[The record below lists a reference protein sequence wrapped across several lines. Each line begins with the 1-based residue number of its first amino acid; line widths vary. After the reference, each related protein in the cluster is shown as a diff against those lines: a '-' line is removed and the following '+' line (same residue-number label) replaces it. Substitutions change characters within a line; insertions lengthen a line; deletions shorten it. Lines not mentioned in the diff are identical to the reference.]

1 MGIRR
6 GAPALLSFTLVVLA
20 LALVPARTAGADDTV
35 TYQPP
40 VDAPVVDP
48 FRPPK
53 TTFGAGNRGLTY
65 DLEPG
70 TPVRA
75 SAPGTV
81 VFAGWVAGT
90 QHVTILHGDGLR
102 TSYSFLESVGVRRGE
117 DVAGGAVVGTA
128 GAGFHFGV
136 RDGDVY
142 LDPASLFGVVE
153 VRVRL
158 VPHDEPAPDV
168 HDSLLRERIALTKTV
183 EEKGLLRRAV
193 EWGVGRAERE
203 VERSLDALR
212 MVASLDP
219 LAALQQGTRTF
230 LDRRRADCTDDS
242 VPTPTAPAAGRV
254 GVLVAGYGS
263 TSLDAA
269 VDDVDIDALGHAASL
284 RYSYA
289 GGRVPDGDVPPDLAS
304 IPAQSYSAAH
314 TFTDLY
320 EHGLALA
327 DLVEATMSARPGT
340 PVDLIAHSQGGV
352 VVRLALVEL
361 ARRGRIGE
369 LGTVVTIG
377 TPHRG
382 VDLGSAASLAGPIG
396 RWFLTP
402 IADLTDGGVDPDA
415 SSVVQM
421 ASASSLM
428 LELRR
433 DGIPAG
439 VDLRTIGAAG
449 DVVVPGDRTTVG
461 GMPGAMVGLAGA
473 RAHDSL
479 PGDPATTRELALAIG
494 GAPPGCRGFA
504 ASLADAFLPEAIGF
518 AQNAAL
524 LGAVVALPG

>member
-6 GAPALLSFTLVVLA
+6 GALALLSFTVVLV
-20 LALVPARTAGADDTV
+20 LAPARPAGAGDAV

-90 QHVTILHGDGLR
+90 RHVTVLHGDGLR

-117 DVAGGAVVGTA
+117 RVGSGAVVGTA
-128 GAGFHFGV
+128 GTGFHFGV
-136 RDGDVY
+136 RDGEVY

-153 VRVRL
+153 VRVHL
-158 VPHDEPAPDV
+158 IPHDEPAPAT
-168 HDSLLRERIALTKTV
+168 HDSLLRERIALTRTV

-219 LAALQQGTRTF
+219 LTAIARGTRTF
-230 LDRRRADCTDDS
+230 LERRRVACTDRS
-242 VPTPTAPAAGRV
+242 VDTPSAPAEGRV
-254 GVLVAGYGS
+254 AVLVAGYGS
-263 TSLDAA
+263 SSLDAA
-269 VDDVDIDALGHAASL
+269 VDDVDTTALGHDAAL

-289 GGRVPDGDVPPDLAS
+289 GGRVPDRRVAADLAS
-304 IPAQSYSAAH
+304 IPAMPYAPAH
-314 TFTDLY
+314 TFTDLD

-327 DLVEATMSARPGT
+327 DLIEATMDARPGS

-361 ARRGRIGE
+361 ARRGRIGD
-369 LGTVVTIG
+369 LGTAVTIG

-382 VDLGSAASLAGPIG
+382 VDLGSAASLAGPVG
-396 RWFLTP
+396 RWFLSP
-402 IADLTDGGVDPDA
+402 VAELSAGGVDPDA
-415 SSVVQM
+415 TSVVQM
-421 ASASSLM
+421 ASASSLV

-433 DGIPAG
+433 DGIPDG
-439 VDLRTIGAAG
+439 VDFRTIGAAG
-449 DVVVPGDRTTVG
+449 DVVVPGDRATVDG
-461 GMPGAMVGLAGA
+461 EPGAMVGLAGA
-473 RAHDSL
+473 HAHDAL
-479 PGDPATTRELALAIG
+479 PGDQATTRELALAIAG
-494 GAPPGCRGFA
+494 QPPGCRGLV

>member
-6 GAPALLSFTLVVLA
+6 GALALLSFTAVA
-20 LALVPARTAGADDTV
+20 LALVPARPAGADEPV
-35 TYQPP
+35 VYRPP
-40 VDAPVVDP
+40 VEAPVVDQ

-65 DLEPG
+65 ELEPG
-70 TPVRA
+70 TPVHA
-75 SAPGTV
+75 SAPGRV

-158 VPHDEPAPDV
+158 VPHDEPAPGT
-168 HDSLLRERIALTKTV
+168 HESLLRERIALARMV

-219 LAALQQGTRTF
+219 VVAIQQGTRTF
-230 LDRRRADCTDDS
+230 LERRRADCTDGA
-242 VPTPTAPAAGRV
+242 VPAAAAPAAGRV
-254 GVLVAGYGS
+254 AVLVAGYGS

-269 VDDVDIDALGHAASL
+269 VDDVDIDALGHDTSL

-289 GGRVPDGDVPPDLAS
+289 GGRVPDGDVAPDLAS
-304 IPAQSYSAAH
+304 IPARPYSAAH

-320 EHGLALA
+320 DHGVALA
-327 DLVEATMSARPGT
+327 DLVEATISARPGT

-396 RWFLTP
+396 RWLLTP
-402 IADLTDGGVDPDA
+402 IADLTDGGVDPA
-415 SSVVQM
+415 APSVVQM

-433 DGIPAG
+433 DGVPAG

-449 DVVVPGDRTTVG
+449 DVVVPGDRTTVHST
-461 GMPGAMVGLAGA
+461 PAAMVGLAGA
-473 RAHDSL
+473 HAHDAL

-494 GAPPGCRGFA
+494 GQPPGCRGFA

-524 LGAVVALPG
+524 LGTVAALPG

>member
-6 GAPALLSFTLVVLA
+6 GALALLSFTVVVLTTS
-20 LALVPARTAGADDTV
+20 LVSVRPAGADDTV

-70 TPVRA
+70 TPVHA

-90 QHVTILHGDGLR
+90 QHVTVLHGDGLR

-128 GAGFHFGV
+128 GPGFHFGV

-158 VPHDEPAPDV
+158 VPHDEPAPDT
-168 HDSLLRERIALTKTV
+168 HESLLRERIALTRTV

-219 LAALQQGTRTF
+219 LAALQQGTHTF
-230 LDRRRADCTDDS
+230 LDRWHADCTEPS
-242 VPTPTAPAAGRV
+242 VVAPAAPAAGRV
-254 GVLVAGYGS
+254 AVLVAGYGS
-263 TSLDAA
+263 SSLDAA
-269 VDDVDIDALGHAASL
+269 VDDVDLDALGHDASL

-289 GGRVPDGDVPPDLAS
+289 GGRVPDGDVAADLAS
-304 IPAQSYSAAH
+304 IPARPYSASH
-314 TFTDLY
+314 TFTDLHD
-320 EHGLALA
+320 HGVALA
-327 DLVEATMSARPGT
+327 DLVEATLDARPRT

-361 ARRGRIGE
+361 ARRGRVGD

-382 VDLGSAASLAGPIG
+382 VDLGSAASLAGPVG
-396 RWFLTP
+396 RWFLSP
-402 IADLTDGGVDPDA
+402 IADLTDGGVDPGA
-415 SSVVQM
+415 PSVVQM

-428 LELRR
+428 LELGR
-433 DGIPAG
+433 DGVPEG
-439 VDLRTIGAAG
+439 VDLRTIGATG
-449 DVVVPGDRTTVG
+449 DVVVPGDRTTVDG
-461 GMPGAMVGLAGA
+461 VPAAMIGLAGA
-473 RAHDSL
+473 HAHDAL
-479 PGDPATTRELALAIG
+479 PGDPATTRELALAVAG
-494 GAPPGCRGFA
+494 EPPGCRGFV
-504 ASLADAFLPEAIGF
+504 ASVTDAFLPEAIGF

-524 LGAVVALPG
+524 LGAVAALPG